1 MARNKP
7 LRDPQDGDLGSAIR
21 RLTNV
26 AALLLVK
33 GEPQPEKI
41 RALAAAGYTN
51 QEIAD
56 MLHLKSNTVAVALHR
71 LRKRSMPALVHQP

>member
-1 MARNKP
+1 MPRNNAP
-7 LRDPQDGDLGSAIR
+7 RDPQGADLATAIL

-41 RALAAAGYTN
+41 LALAAAGYTN
-51 QEIAD
+51 AEIAE

-71 LRKRSMPALVHQP
+71 LRKK